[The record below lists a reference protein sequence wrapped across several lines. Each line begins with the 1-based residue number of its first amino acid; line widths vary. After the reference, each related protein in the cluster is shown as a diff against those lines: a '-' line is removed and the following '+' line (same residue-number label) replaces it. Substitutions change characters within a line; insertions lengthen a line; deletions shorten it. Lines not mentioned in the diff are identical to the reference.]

1 MTTEEEK
8 EIHTLVAQMA
18 NQMFAEML
26 ANAGKGPRRGWLS
39 TRPLTLVLETFYH
52 VAKLQA
58 AVVDRDKKRIREHA
72 ADVANMAMMLA
83 DRCGVLELPRPPG
96 VDPDP
101 DYPLSTR
108 AAREAADNSSP
119 R

>member
-1 MTTEEEK
+1 MNEK
-8 EIHTLVAQMA
+8 EQQEIGELTEKMRQ
-18 NQMFAEML
+18 QMFVEML
-26 ANAGKGPRRGWLS
+26 ANAGKGPRRGWLQ

-52 VAKLQA
+52 VAKLQT

>member
-1 MTTEEEK
+1 MTEQEK
-8 EIHTLVAQMA
+8 HEIYELVGKMREQMYV
-18 NQMFAEML
+18 EML
-26 ANAGKGPRRGWLS
+26 ANAGKGPRRGWLQ

-52 VAKLQA
+52 VAKLQD
-58 AVVDRDKKRIREHA
+58 AVVQKDKKRVREYA

-83 DRCGVLELPRPPG
+83 DRCGVLELARPPG
-96 VDPDP
+96 IDPDP

-119 R
+119 K